1 MFSAKLFSIKIFQQK
16 NKKYPFNII
25 IIEFNINLYILMI
38 KQKKHIK
45 RSVSCKINK
54 TPKILLITLYLLESK
69 IENRVNLLI

>member
-1 MFSAKLFSIKIFQQK
+1 
-16 NKKYPFNII
+16 
-25 IIEFNINLYILMI
+25 MI
-38 KQKKHIK
+38 KQKKRIK

>member
-1 MFSAKLFSIKIFQQK
+1 
-16 NKKYPFNII
+16 
-25 IIEFNINLYILMI
+25 MI